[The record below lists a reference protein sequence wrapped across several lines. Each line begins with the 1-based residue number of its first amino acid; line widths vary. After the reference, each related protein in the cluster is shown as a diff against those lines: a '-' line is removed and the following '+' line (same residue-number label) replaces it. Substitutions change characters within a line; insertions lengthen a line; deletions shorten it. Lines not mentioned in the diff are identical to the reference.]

1 MWMGLKIIILSE
13 LRQRQIYDITY
24 KWNLSNDTNEF
35 TYTTEADS
43 QTQSKNLWL
52 WEGSMGG
59 RIDLEFEVDMY
70 ILLYL
75 KCSVFP

>member
-43 QTQSKNLWL
+43 QTQSKNLWF